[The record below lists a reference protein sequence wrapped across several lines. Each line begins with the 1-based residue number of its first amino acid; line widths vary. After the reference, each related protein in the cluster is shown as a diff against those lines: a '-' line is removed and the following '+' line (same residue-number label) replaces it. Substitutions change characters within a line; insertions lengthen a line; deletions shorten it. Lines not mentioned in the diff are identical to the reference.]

1 MTRIYQNFTLWSLNS
16 STLFSDYLSPSKHGV
31 NLYPVLQFLI
41 LSSQILQ
48 YYVYEWLITLCLFGP
63 FWLIV
68 KVKVW
73 SFMLASW
80 YTQGGTCH
88 NTMTL
93 TFWWT
98 FFGEHTMTLTENVI
112 LGIYNKKKYYS
123 RIIFTLYSMREM
135 NKLFYT
141 SNACMRCLI
150 NQGNSHVIKS
160 SKYLY

>member
-16 STLFSDYLSPSKHGV
+16 STLFSHYLSPSKHGV

-48 YYVYEWLITLCLFGP
+48 YYVYEWLITICLFGP

-88 NTMTL
+88 N
-93 TFWWT
+93 
-98 FFGEHTMTLTENVI
+98 TMTLTENVI

-150 NQGNSHVIKS
+150 NRGNSHVIKS